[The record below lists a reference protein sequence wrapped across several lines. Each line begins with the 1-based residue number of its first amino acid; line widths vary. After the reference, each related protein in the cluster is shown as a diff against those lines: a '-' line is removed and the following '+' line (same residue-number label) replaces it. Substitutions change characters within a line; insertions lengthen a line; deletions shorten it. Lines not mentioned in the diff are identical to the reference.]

1 MTARIISPDGL
12 AEAIENRIIK
22 SADKGLTVD
31 AIMSGFK
38 IGRTAARNQIK
49 ILEEAGRIHRVKHTK
64 AKNRWCPPTAFH
76 TFHAGAG
83 KAASAARPA
92 RRDWLVE
99 AFFGPARKGA
109 A

>member
-1 MTARIISPDGL
+1 MTKRIISSDKL
-12 AEAIENRIIK
+12 AEAIELRIIK

-38 IGRTAARNQIK
+38 IGRACVRNNLK
-49 ILEEAGRIHRVKHTK
+49 FLEEAGRIHRVKHTK
-64 AKNRWCPPTAFH
+64 SKNRFAPPTTFH
-76 TFHAGAG
+76 TYHAGSGKPSPAG
-83 KAASAARPA
+83 PA

-99 AFFGPARKGA
+99 AFFGPARREA

>member
-1 MTARIISPDGL
+1 MTSRIISPDRIT
-12 AEAIENRIIK
+12 EAIESRIIK

-38 IGRTAARNQIK
+38 IGRTCARNNLK

-64 AKNRWCPPTAFH
+64 SKNRRCPPTTFH
-76 TFHAGAG
+76 TFHAGSG
-83 KAASAARPA
+83 NTSPVRQPA
-92 RRDWLVE
+92 RRDPLVE
-99 AFFGPARKGA
+99 AFFGPARKEA

>member
-1 MTARIISPDGL
+1 MTSRIISPDGL
-12 AEAIENRIIK
+12 AEAIERRIIK

-64 AKNRWCPPTAFH
+64 AKNRWRPPTTFH
-76 TFHAGAG
+76 TFHAGSG
-83 KAASAARPA
+83 KPSPKAPA
-92 RRDWLVE
+92 RRDWLIE
-99 AFFGPARKGA
+99 AFFGPARKEA

>member
-12 AEAIENRIIK
+12 AEAIERRIIK

-38 IGRTAARNQIK
+38 IGRACVRNNLK
-49 ILEEAGRIHRVKHTK
+49 LLEEAGRIHRIKHTK
-64 AKNRWCPPTAFH
+64 SKNRWCPPT
-76 TFHAGAG
+76 TFYTYHAGSD
-83 KAASAARPA
+83 KPSPAAPA

-99 AFFGPARKGA
+99 AFFGPARKEA